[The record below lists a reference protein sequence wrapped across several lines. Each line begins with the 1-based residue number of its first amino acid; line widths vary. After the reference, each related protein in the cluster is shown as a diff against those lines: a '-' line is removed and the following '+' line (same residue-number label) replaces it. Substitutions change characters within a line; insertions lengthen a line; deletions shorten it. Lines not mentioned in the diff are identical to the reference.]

1 VDYMPRRVRNQQ
13 LLCLLNIVDQ
23 PGETNVHPALFGCR
37 QLLVFGLA
45 ECDHLFQGAIPAT
58 LVLPSPTIALHC
70 SAMKR
75 IMLMGQLL
83 CEIHG

>member
-1 VDYMPRRVRNQQ
+1 
-13 LLCLLNIVDQ
+13 
-23 PGETNVHPALFGCR
+23 
-37 QLLVFGLA
+37 
-45 ECDHLFQGAIPAT
+45 
-58 LVLPSPTIALHC
+58 LPSPTIALHC